1 MPDVGAP
8 RADEIVIDVLAF
20 PINSADL
27 LFCRGRYQSPRVC
40 RQRRVPNASAAS
52 RQSVTASLMRP
63 GDLVIHLQRENWVQ
77 RRRVAAPDAISLP
90 ADLDVMQGAMLR
102 INPATALCL
111 IEGPVG
117 LRLGDWVIQNAA
129 NSAVGR
135 HLPALAEGRRVHT
148 IAVVNRSDVATG
160 LQALG
165 ADAVLRDGPD
175 LTERA
180 QGAAGGAPIL
190 LGIDAIGGEAGRR
203 IGDCLADVG
212 FVVSYGALNGN
223 DPVLSRAALMRGVG
237 MIGFGLSYS
246 LARRTRAQVRELYA
260 DLAAK
265 IRDGMLRAP
274 VEATYGIEDIKEALV
289 HAQRRGRH
297 GKVLVLPNGKL

>member
-1 MPDVGAP
+1 
-8 RADEIVIDVLAF
+8 
-20 PINSADL
+20 
-27 LFCRGRYQSPRVC
+27 
-40 RQRRVPNASAAS
+40 
-52 RQSVTASLMRP
+52 
-63 GDLVIHLQRENWVQ
+63 
-77 RRRVAAPDAISLP
+77 
-90 ADLDVMQGAMLR
+90 MQ
-102 INPATALCL
+102 
-111 IEGPVG
+111 
-117 LRLGDWVIQNAA
+117 
-129 NSAVGR
+129 
-135 HLPALAEGRRVHT
+135 
-148 IAVVNRSDVATG
+148 
-160 LQALG
+160 
-165 ADAVLRDGPD
+165 DGPD
-175 LTERA
+175 LAERA
-180 QGAAGGAPIL
+180 QAAAGGARIR

-274 VEATYGIEDIKEALV
+274 VEATYGIEDIKAALV